1 MLNKSQIKVMLEMQ
15 NKMNKTV
22 HPEWVTKGWDYMR
35 AAALETAEA
44 VEHHGW
50 KWWKA
55 QKKDIPQLQM
65 ELIDIWH
72 FYLSRYLQLE
82 EGNEEQALNVVI
94 SDLNAMADNV
104 TFDKRIYYFKNLNIL
119 EKLDVMAGLA
129 CAKRFSLGL
138 FFSVC
143 QDVGLTMENI
153 YEQYVQKNTLNIFR
167 QAKGYKE
174 GKYHKEWFGLEDNVC
189 LVDIAL
195 KLNSSDENYAK
206 QIWEQLELFYAKAL
220 EAKKTLDSGML

>member
-1 MLNKSQIKVMLEMQ
+1 MLNQAQIKIMLEMQ
-15 NKMNKTV
+15 NKMNRTV
-22 HPEWVTKGWDYMR
+22 HPNWEKQGWDYMR

-82 EGNEEQALNVVI
+82 EGDELKALKVVM

-104 TFDKRIYYFKNLNIL
+104 VFDKRIYYFKDLGTL
-119 EKLDVMAGLA
+119 DKLDLMAGLA
-129 CAKRFSLGL
+129 CAKRFSLSL

-143 QDVGLTMENI
+143 QDVDLTVENI

-195 KLNSSDENYAK
+195 KLDSKDEKYAQK
-206 QIWEQLELFYAKAL
+206 IWDGLEEYYAKAL
-220 EAKKTLDSGML
+220 EAKKTLDSGLL